1 MRKLIHVFA
10 LLLVILSPG
19 MALILAPVSG
29 LDPLKTDTD
38 GDGIPDGWEDEHGLN
53 PNDATDA
60 SFDYNHNGLTNFQ
73 EYEKNNSDPWDMD
86 SDDDGISNYAE
97 CFGLFGFFTDPFAS
111 DTDEDGLSDLEEIC
125 TYINTGDETQM
136 KETYPDKTDRAGV
149 MVNITN
155 LSRTYP
161 YELDPTNS
169 DVDGDGL
176 NDGDEILCD
185 NRTNPNRV
193 DSDYDG
199 LSDGDEVHKYETDP
213 TKQDTD
219 GDGLLDSEEVF
230 GTYGVVTDPTKVDTD
245 GDGISDGE
253 EILGFGFAPI
263 EPSRHALTY
272 EEFISGA
279 YGNESIT
286 LKAKVDKIRY
296 NPDLTN
302 YLVFLNSP
310 LESVGG
316 GGGKRGVAIVNS
328 SWHYD
333 FYLGEMMH
341 VDSRFNFNLREWD
354 TIVVVGKAGK
364 FRGNTREITV
374 DSEGKMYLVLSLE
387 EAKERWLPSKD
398 YVKIISDRKTQASAQ
413 TTNSTTAVNSS
424 STLNQTSTPTSLPSP
439 VNTMNGTNE
448 TNVTNATAAAEPGAE
463 GKGIFGL
470 LGYVAIG
477 IVIIVASLFLYTK
490 FGKRIQIRKGQKEG
504 EGGKPPVEVSGEQKG
519 TKKEWS

>member
-1 MRKLIHVFA
+1 MRKLIHVFV

-19 MALILAPVSG
+19 MALILVPVSG
-29 LDPLKTDTD
+29 LDPLKNDTD

-53 PNDATDA
+53 PDDATDA

-97 CFGLFGFFTDPFAS
+97 CFGLFGFFTDPFVS
-111 DTDEDGLSDLEEIC
+111 DTDGDGLSDLEEIC
-125 TYINTGDETQM
+125 TYINTGEETQM
-136 KETYPDKTDRAGV
+136 KEINPDKTDRAGV

-169 DVDGDGL
+169 DVDEDGL

-199 LSDGDEVHKYETDP
+199 LSDGDEVHEYETDP

-230 GTYGVVTDPTKVDTD
+230 GTYGVVTDPTKADTD

-253 EILGFGFAPI
+253 EILGFGFVPI
-263 EPSRHALTY
+263 EPSEHALTY
-272 EEFISGA
+272 EEFINGA

-296 NPDLTN
+296 NSDLTN
-302 YLVFLNSP
+302 YLVFLKP
-310 LESVGG
+310 LESDNSTE
-316 GGGKRGVAIVNS
+316 GKRGVAIVNS

-333 FYLGEMMH
+333 FYRGEMMH
-341 VDSRFNFNLREWD
+341 VDSRFGLSLREWD
-354 TIVVVGKAGK
+354 TIVVVGKGGK
-364 FRGNTREITV
+364 FMGNTREIEV
-374 DSEGKMYLVLSLE
+374 DSGGKIYLVLSPA
-387 EAKERWLPSKD
+387 EAGERWLPSKE
-398 YVKIISDRKTQASAQ
+398 YVKIIADRKVTSETVTSFPMQAPAQ
-413 TTNSTTAVNSS
+413 TTNSSLTPTPNS
-424 STLNQTSTPTSLPSP
+424 TSTSSPSP
-439 VNTMNGTNE
+439 VNVTNE
-448 TNVTNATAAAEPGAE
+448 TAETNATAAAEPGDK
-463 GKGIFGL
+463 GKGIFGM
-470 LGYVAIG
+470 LGYVAIV
-477 IVIIVASLFLYTK
+477 IVIIVAALFLYTK
-490 FGKRIQIRKGQKEG
+490 FGKRLQIRKGQKEG
-504 EGGKPPVEVSGEQKG
+504 EGGKLPVKMSSMQKG
-519 TKKEWS
+519 TRKEWS

>member
-1 MRKLIHVFA
+1 MRKLIHVFV
-10 LLLVILSPG
+10 LLLIILSPG
-19 MALILAPVSG
+19 VALILAPVSG

-73 EYEKNNSDPWDMD
+73 EYENDNSDPWDMD

-136 KETYPDKTDRAGV
+136 KEIYPDKTDRASVREDIISLRGV
-149 MVNITN
+149 
-155 LSRTYP
+155 YP
-161 YELDPTNS
+161 YKLDPTTNS
-169 DVDGDGL
+169 DSDGDGL
-176 NDGDEILCD
+176 RDVDEISKG
-185 NRTNPNRV
+185 TNLNHV

-199 LSDGDEVHKYETDP
+199 LSDGDEVHEYETDP
-213 TKQDTD
+213 TKRDTD

-253 EILGFGFAPI
+253 EILGFGFVPI
-263 EPSRHALTY
+263 EPSEHALTY

-279 YGNESIT
+279 YGCEYIT
-286 LKAKVDKIRY
+286 LKAKVEKMRY
-296 NPDLTN
+296 HPDLKS
-302 YLVFLNSP
+302 YLVFLKP
-310 LESVGG
+310 LESVDGG
-316 GGGKRGVAIVNS
+316 GGERGVAIVNS
-328 SWHYD
+328 SWRYD

-341 VDSRFNFNLREWD
+341 VDSRFNFNLRERD

-364 FRGNTREITV
+364 FRGSTREIAV
-374 DSEGKMYLVLSLE
+374 DSGGKMYLILSPE

-398 YVKIISDRKTQASAQ
+398 YIKIISDSKTQASAQ

-424 STLNQTSTPTSLPSP
+424 STLNRTSTPTPLPSP

-448 TNVTNATAAAEPGAE
+448 TNATNATAAEVESKGR
-463 GKGIFGL
+463 GIFGL

-477 IVIIVASLFLYTK
+477 IVIIVAALFLYTK

-504 EGGKPPVEVSGEQKG
+504 EGDSPPVEMSSMPSG
-519 TKKEWS
+519 TKKEWG